1 MFALLWKTQT
11 LRSTSNNLKG
21 HHHQTKDKAKNSN
34 GFRDLSHAGFFVC
47 VFFNN
52 YDFPCMQSWRP
63 KFMIW
68 RPNFP
73 H

>member
-1 MFALLWKTQT
+1 MFALLWKTRT
-11 LRSTSNNLKG
+11 VLRSKE
-21 HHHQTKDKAKNSN
+21 
-34 GFRDLSHAGFFVC
+34 RDLSRAVLFFVF
-47 VFFNN
+47 VLFNN